1 MKKIITFLITLSM
14 LLSCAIIPAHASDNI
29 TVDLNGREIYFDQP
43 PIIQDDR
50 TLVPMRA
57 IFEAM
62 GCEVEWYD
70 GVIEVYQDNE
80 CIMILWID
88 DTEMWTLEREFFT
101 IDVPPQIF
109 NDRTLVPVRVISE
122 SMGADV
128 EWNGYTQT
136 VSITYQTNDT
146 NNSNCNHTNTY
157 EVCIIDLRTFE
168 QATDT
173 YHQLIDVMHVICEDC
188 GETIEVYDYVRDQ
201 EHIFENGVCT
211 ACGYMKNNNNT
222 GISDN
227 SHEDI
232 SSDEITTTSDGTF
245 MYITIPKGKSI
256 KVPNTANS
264 SLPIGLDGIFNI
276 MQKESDGGID
286 VKKYESTMKSYK
298 ISKDAEAVIES
309 MEDGLVVSIPLE
321 NAQYQETSEKVY
333 NTVYLSSGESIKLTP
348 NNDQQVNVYFSSRNF
363 EYIEYDDKGV
373 HMSGLDNNSDSR
385 SLTKNRELIV
395 TANESM
401 EVYYCPSTTDY
412 TNSNSAFITLSIGA
426 GEKVRIYSNN
436 ISQTFV
442 YTDKEHEYVYATYT
456 TDGKVRNT
464 SNKPSKTER
473 RTIYKDCYMDLT
485 NASNETM
492 TVKISNMYSRVER

>member
-29 TVDLNGREIYFDQP
+29 TVELNGREIYFDQP

-157 EVCIIDLRTFE
+157 EVCMIDLRTFE

-188 GETIEVYDYVRDQ
+188 GETIEVYD
-201 EHIFENGVCT
+201 
-211 ACGYMKNNNNT
+211 
-222 GISDN
+222 
-227 SHEDI
+227 
-232 SSDEITTTSDGTF
+232 
-245 MYITIPKGKSI
+245 KS
-256 KVPNTANS
+256 
-264 SLPIGLDGIFNI
+264 
-276 MQKESDGGID
+276 
-286 VKKYESTMKSYK
+286 
-298 ISKDAEAVIES
+298 EA
-309 MEDGLVVSIPLE
+309 
-321 NAQYQETSEKVY
+321 K
-333 NTVYLSSGESIKLTP
+333 
-348 NNDQQVNVYFSSRNF
+348 
-363 EYIEYDDKGV
+363 
-373 HMSGLDNNSDSR
+373 R
-385 SLTKNRELIV
+385 S
-395 TANESM
+395 
-401 EVYYCPSTTDY
+401 
-412 TNSNSAFITLSIGA
+412 
-426 GEKVRIYSNN
+426 
-436 ISQTFV
+436 
-442 YTDKEHEYVYATYT
+442 
-456 TDGKVRNT
+456 
-464 SNKPSKTER
+464 
-473 RTIYKDCYMDLT
+473 
-485 NASNETM
+485 
-492 TVKISNMYSRVER
+492 

>member
-1 MKKIITFLITLSM
+1 MKKIITFLITLSII
-14 LLSCAIIPAHASDNI
+14 LSCAIIPAHASDNI
-29 TVDLNGREIYFDQP
+29 TVELNGREIYFDQP

-157 EVCIIDLRTFE
+157 EVCMIDLRTFE

-188 GETIEVYDYVRDQ
+188 GETIEVYDDIRDQ

-211 ACGYMKNNNNT
+211 ACGYTQSFVLNDNLTDKNNGFVYLKDLTMKNHYSNSEDSKISVFKNGLRFSNNLTRRQTNGDEAVNYVEYDVSDYSRLT
-222 GISDN
+222 GMIKGGNSSNLGIRIYGDNNLLHKTPMISYQDEINVDIDISDY
-227 SHEDI
+227 STLRLESYGTVALYGFGRVDI
-232 SSDEITTTSDGTF
+232 
-245 MYITIPKGKSI
+245 
-256 KVPNTANS
+256 
-264 SLPIGLDGIFNI
+264 
-276 MQKESDGGID
+276 Q
-286 VKKYESTMKSYK
+286 
-298 ISKDAEAVIES
+298 EA
-309 MEDGLVVSIPLE
+309 
-321 NAQYQETSEKVY
+321 
-333 NTVYLSSGESIKLTP
+333 KL
-348 NNDQQVNVYFSSRNF
+348 
-363 EYIEYDDKGV
+363 
-373 HMSGLDNNSDSR
+373 
-385 SLTKNRELIV
+385 
-395 TANESM
+395 
-401 EVYYCPSTTDY
+401 YY
-412 TNSNSAFITLSIGA
+412 
-426 GEKVRIYSNN
+426 
-436 ISQTFV
+436 
-442 YTDKEHEYVYATYT
+442 
-456 TDGKVRNT
+456 
-464 SNKPSKTER
+464 
-473 RTIYKDCYMDLT
+473 
-485 NASNETM
+485 
-492 TVKISNMYSRVER
+492 